1 MSNNWDLFILD
12 PILLVL
18 GIGILTFIVVR
29 ERTSWKWI
37 SLFSSTSFFW
47 FVSSIILSINLKQLN
62 ATMFDNSL
70 LIVLLF
76 LGSAALFSIFL
87 RPLATWLTGRTH
99 MRTWWIFLAFIG
111 LILSLILSI
120 TNQAVNSVLIF
131 VLVAFFLGFA
141 LSSNSL
147 YYLILNEQFYY
158 RIAPVLSTVLV
169 SSIISFTTFAGNY
182 FVNLESSIVH
192 FDFGQY
198 YIGSSILAIAFLVGF
213 GLLLLFVPNRED
225 QKQVNTFEFNQLKQ
239 LPKYNYKKL
248 LYLMISVFLLA
259 SFFALTQSSLI
270 NDYLHVSFII
280 KGYSWQS
287 SAPWVRS
294 FSKFFIVP
302 QFLLGYLMYKKLI
315 LKLGFKSVL
324 IGLLAATL
332 IVILFMAFLDNPYV
346 YVILN
351 FFLGLT
357 FSQVFY
363 AFFSMAIM
371 WNYRVKNVP
380 VTGLVSMMAVL
391 GTFIVE
397 TIIGILKVEQQGIF
411 SGYKNGQIGELNI
424 NQATQFQEMA
434 SGVVIISFAIVGVFA
449 IFAIVVLFFTFKF
462 AFGEYYNINI
472 ALQNSK
478 TLIRDQQRTKSNTRI
493 LVSEIKM
500 GAEN

>member
-1 MSNNWDLFILD
+1 MSNNWDLFVLD

-62 ATMFDNSL
+62 TTTFDNPF

-87 RPLATWLTGRTH
+87 RPLATLITGKTH
-99 MRTWWIFLAFIG
+99 TRTWWIFLAFVG
-111 LILSLILSI
+111 LILSLLLTI
-120 TNQAVNSVLIF
+120 TNQAVNSVLIY
-131 VLVAFFLGFA
+131 VLIAFFLGFA

-147 YYLILNEQFYY
+147 FYLILNEQFYY

-182 FVNLESSIVH
+182 FVNLESSIIH

-198 YIGSSILAIAFLVGF
+198 YIGSSLLAIVFLVGF
-213 GLLLLFVPNRED
+213 GLLLFFVGTRED
-225 QKQVNTFEFNQLKQ
+225 QSQVNMFEFNQLKQ

-248 LYLMISVFLLA
+248 IYLMISVFLLA
-259 SFFALTQSSLI
+259 GFFALTQSSLVS
-270 NDYLHVSFII
+270 DYLHAFFLV
-280 KGYSWQS
+280 KGLSWQAS
-287 SAPWVRS
+287 EPWVRS
-294 FSKFFIVP
+294 FSKFFIIP
-302 QFLLGYLMYKKLI
+302 QFLLGYLIYKKLI
-315 LKLGFKSVL
+315 LKLGFKSL
-324 IGLLAATL
+324 LLGLLAITL
-332 IVILFMAFLDNPYV
+332 VVILFMAFLDNPYV

-351 FFLGLT
+351 FMLGLA
-357 FSQVFY
+357 FSQLFY

-380 VTGLVSMMAVL
+380 VTGLVSMMGVL

-397 TIIGILKVEQQGIF
+397 TIIGVLKVEQQGIF
-411 SGYKNGQIGELNI
+411 SDYKNGHLGELNLD
-424 NQATQFQEMA
+424 QATQFQEMA
-434 SGVVIISFAIVGVFA
+434 SGVIVISFAIVGVFA
-449 IFAIVVLFFTFKF
+449 IFAIVTLFFTFKF
-462 AFGEYYNINI
+462 VFGEYQNINI
-472 ALQNSK
+472 ALQHSK

-493 LVSEIKM
+493 LVNEIKM
-500 GAEN
+500 EAEK